1 MSQVKIQG
9 NASGTGQF
17 TIASPNSNNN
27 QTLTLPD
34 ATGTVATTTDLSS
47 LNASNLTSGTVPTA
61 RLATGTANSTTFLR
75 GDQTWASAT
84 PSTADVLSATAG
96 ASVGAVGTYAL
107 LTRQNG
113 AGATSSGSTRAGS
126 ELRYSSTGA
135 NISGTPSGTWRAM
148 GYITTTADEAGG
160 QVTSAVTLWLRTV

>member
-17 TIASPNSNNN
+17 TIASPNSNSN

-34 ATGTVATTTDLSS
+34 STGTIATSADLSS

-61 RLATGTANSTTFLR
+61 RLATGTADSTTYLR
-75 GDQTWASAT
+75 GDSTWQTISTT
-84 PSTADVLSATAG
+84 PTTAQVLSATAG

-107 LTRQNG
+107 LFNGPATRSPG
-113 AGATSSGSTRAGS
+113 DTLAGS
-126 ELRYSSTGA
+126 SLTYAGCDGNNATA
-135 NISGTPSGTWRAM
+135 TSGTWRLM
-148 GYITTTADEAGG
+148 GRNDN
-160 QVTSAVTLWLRTV
+160 TSNRQSTSVWLRIS